1 MEPEAYLLVGLA
13 SVLLLFLWRLTLML
27 SGRRYAGDRAL
38 ADEAVHAYLF
48 DEVRGKRPRRQ
59 SVFLLEG
66 SGYPMGY
73 HRLATWIGISS
84 ITSSRVRWIV
94 PTVIDSGTVLVIVVV
109 LWALDLPPTYWLLAL
124 PFARVWTSTEARWV
138 GYGER
143 SLGTLIGVLYSV
155 AAFELATNAS
165 MKWYAMLGALVL
177 VILAIAVSK
186 FAVQGVAVTSVAIS
200 AAFWTPL
207 PLAVLVGSV
216 LVAIVAPGGY
226 LRSVLAGSLRHS
238 TFYATY
244 LSANFYGSHMNH
256 HYSRFIQ
263 GWFGLRNPKI
273 LLSSPIYRIFSDLP
287 TLALA
292 VAFMI
297 AGWDDVNPAFAV
309 WIACI
314 IGWILLTATPFM
326 AFLGEP
332 ERYLEYVILPSF
344 LVIALST
351 KLSVSIPMWIPT
363 LVAIATVV
371 ACLSQIIQSRGDARN
386 RRSAAALLDELTEA
400 LAGRSIGVVLTVP
413 YKLAAPL
420 ALARPDAQFY
430 CPVTN
435 VGGAA
440 QREEFKSMTWRY
452 PFARAD
458 ILELQAARRIDTL
471 IVDREATASL
481 TPYRVPREWHE
492 VASSQRFVVWQRSGY
507 ADQ

>member
-1 MEPEAYLLVGLA
+1 MATEAYILVGLA
-13 SVLLLFLWRLTLML
+13 SVLILFIWRLTLML
-27 SGRRYAGDRAL
+27 SGREYAGDRAV

-48 DEVRGKRPRRQ
+48 DEVRCKRPRRQ
-59 SVFLLEG
+59 AVFLLEG
-66 SGYPMGY
+66 SGYPTGY
-73 HRLATWIGISS
+73 HRLANWLGISS
-84 ITSSRVRWIV
+84 ISSSRVRWIV
-94 PTVIDSGTVLVIVVV
+94 PTVIDSGTVLVIILV
-109 LWALDLPPTYWLLAL
+109 LWALDLPPTYWLFAL

-155 AAFELATNAS
+155 AALLLATNAS

-177 VILAIAVSK
+177 VVFAIAVSK

-244 LSANFYGSHMNH
+244 LSANFYGSHMNR
-256 HYSRFIQ
+256 HYSRLIQ
-263 GWFGLRNPKI
+263 SWFGLRNPKI
-273 LLSSPIYRIFSDLP
+273 LLSSPIYRIFFDLP
-287 TLALA
+287 ILALA

-297 AGWDDVNPAFAV
+297 AGWDDLNPAFAV

-314 IGWILLTATPFM
+314 VGWILLTATPFM

-344 LVIALST
+344 LVIASST

-363 LVAIATVV
+363 LVAVATAV

-386 RRSAAALLDELTEA
+386 RRSAAALIDELTEA

-430 CPVTN
+430 CSITN
-435 VGGAA
+435 VGGSA
-440 QREEFKSMTWRY
+440 QRDEFKSMTWRY

-458 ILELQAARRIDTL
+458 ILELPAAECIDTL
-471 IVDREATASL
+471 IVDREAAASL
-481 TPYRVPREWHE
+481 TPYRIPPEWHE
-492 VASSQRFVVWQRSGY
+492 VASSQKFVVWQRAAY